1 MADNEIFPIVLRGY
15 DRERVDEEM
24 KRSEQAMT
32 RLREQI
38 KVYDN
43 KILELEV
50 QLRNEKDRKVES
62 GKSSFANLGAN
73 AQKMLA
79 SAEQTSREL
88 LDRAKQDA
96 AARKRNAAAQA
107 ESLINKSK
115 LDAQRTAAQAENHAG
130 EIVRQAKEQADSITS
145 AARDSAEQMT
155 ATIEKKVR
163 EKTETLRMELAAER
177 ELGKH
182 RHLIAS
188 ATGTGKTVVA
198 AFDYAYVAKD
208 GTVYYRTRKF
218 SCRTRMNSFS
228 ISAKSSR

>member
-107 ESLINKSK
+107 SL
-115 LDAQRTAAQAENHAG
+115 
-130 EIVRQAKEQADSITS
+130 
-145 AARDSAEQMT
+145 
-155 ATIEKKVR
+155 
-163 EKTETLRMELAAER
+163 
-177 ELGKH
+177 
-182 RHLIAS
+182 
-188 ATGTGKTVVA
+188 
-198 AFDYAYVAKD
+198 
-208 GTVYYRTRKF
+208 
-218 SCRTRMNSFS
+218 
-228 ISAKSSR
+228 